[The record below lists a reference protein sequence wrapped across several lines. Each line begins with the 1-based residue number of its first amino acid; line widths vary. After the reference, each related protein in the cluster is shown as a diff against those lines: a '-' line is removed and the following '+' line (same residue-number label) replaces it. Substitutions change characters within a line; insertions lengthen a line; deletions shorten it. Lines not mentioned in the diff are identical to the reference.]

1 MSERKTRVWLT
12 SLAVGG
18 AISLVLTAAMRKTH
32 FGFWLPGSQP
42 GWLFAWAARLVHA
55 GAVTN
60 DPSSLALVAAGNAG
74 FYAWIFSR
82 ILRAEIVARG
92 NLSRYFLC

>member
-12 SLAVGG
+12 SLAVGC
-18 AISLVLTAAMRKTH
+18 AISLILTAAMRKTH

-42 GWLFAWAARLVHA
+42 GSLFAWATRLVRP

-60 DPSSLALVAAGNAG
+60 DPSGLALVTAGNAG

-92 NLSRYFLC
+92 NLSRYFLR